1 MLPREI
7 VSSDGTLELR
17 KGLGRW
23 LKNTRE
29 AAGISQR
36 QLAAAID
43 VEYYTFISQL
53 ENGRGRIPSDKY
65 LAYAAALGVSNKI
78 FCLQILKFYDP
89 VVYSVLEPDFAEVA
103 VEDAFENDDGAVSE
117 AVSGNA

>member
-1 MLPREI
+1 MLPRET

-53 ENGRGRIPSDKY
+53 ENGRGRIPADKY
-65 LAYAAALGVSNKI
+65 LAYAAALGVSEKI
-78 FCLQILKFYDP
+78 FCLQILKYYDP
-89 VVYSVLEPDFAEVA
+89 VVYSVLEPDFADIA
-103 VEDAFENDDGAVSE
+103 VEDAFEENEDAASDV
-117 AVSGNA
+117 VSGNA